1 MPFAVS
7 DNESDAEVDAPV
19 SPVKEVI
26 GDIGDEEEEED
37 VEEEEEGEEVYAVE
51 KILSHRIAEDGKPRF
66 EIKWV
71 GYEKKSDRTWE
82 PEENLVDASL
92 ILTEYLES
100 IGGREQ
106 LYADN
111 AAALKTKKR
120 GRASTGATAQ
130 AGKRSRK
137 NGDHP
142 SDGEPPATARAATWK
157 PPAGSWE
164 DHIAQLD
171 ACEDEETGKLMVYL
185 TWKNGHK
192 TQHETSIIYQRCPQ
206 KMLQFYERHVR
217 IIKTD
222 ADAESNASLRD

>member
-1 MPFAVS
+1 MGPCLLR
-7 DNESDAEVDAPV
+7 P
-19 SPVKEVI
+19 P
-26 GDIGDEEEEED
+26 
-37 VEEEEEGEEVYAVE
+37 
-51 KILSHRIAEDGKPRF
+51 LLPLTRICRQ
-66 EIKWV
+66 
-71 GYEKKSDRTWE
+71 
-82 PEENLVDASL
+82 NASL

-100 IGGREQ
+100 IGGRDQ
-106 LYADN
+106 LFAGN
-111 AAALKTKKR
+111 AAALKGKKR
-120 GRASTGATAQ
+120 GRASTGGGAQ

-142 SDGEPPATARAATWK
+142 SDEEPPQTARAATWK

-206 KMLQFYERHVR
+206 KVG
-217 IIKTD
+217 
-222 ADAESNASLRD
+222 SLPSDPVSGQGG